1 MKFTIDPSIPDPP
14 TYQMGQRGIKTIA
27 TSNSPS
33 GRLSFRK
40 QCCLPVCA
48 ICVFAVERCGMMR
61 SVDSSPHHPT
71 IPAVHLHRHDPNIA
85 IRIALTGTCAFHVCA
100 CGLSSGTAALS
111 SPIGI
116 LPVMHQCLREERRDV
131 PREREREPAVGDAE
145 LRSFDHG

>member
-40 QCCLPVCA
+40 QYCLPVCA

-85 IRIALTGTCAFHVCA
+85 IRIALWHLCIPRVCMWLVKWHCRTVLPYRHPTRHA
-100 CGLSSGTAALS
+100 SMFARRTERCPSRARARARRRRCRAA
-111 SPIGI
+111 I
-116 LPVMHQCLREERRDV
+116 V
-131 PREREREPAVGDAE
+131 
-145 LRSFDHG
+145 

>member
-1 MKFTIDPSIPDPP
+1 MKFIIDPSLSDPP

-71 IPAVHLHRHDPNIA
+71 IPAVHLPARPQHRDSHCSDWHLCIPRVCMWLVKWHCRTALPYRHPTRHASMFARRTERCPSRARARARRRRCRAA
-85 IRIALTGTCAFHVCA
+85 IV
-100 CGLSSGTAALS
+100 
-111 SPIGI
+111 
-116 LPVMHQCLREERRDV
+116 
-131 PREREREPAVGDAE
+131 
-145 LRSFDHG
+145 